1 MPSFCLAS
9 DFPIVP
15 LYASFF
21 DTLYKAIVFHFLY
34 GMEAE
39 PLNYI
44 VLDIEFNGRKFASP
58 HPMEVI
64 EIGAVRL
71 DEALRDTDT
80 FSAFIKPV
88 YFAKLNSFIKK
99 KTGIPQESIDGAAR
113 FPKVIADFRDW
124 LDTVPGPLTFVV
136 WGGEDIKRIVQDVRM
151 HKLEETYWVKT
162 PSLDLLKGFL
172 LTQNLKNDVSVEGA
186 LELLGIEAT
195 GAAHRALDDA
205 KMTAD
210 IFRAVYDK
218 LDLTLAK
225 EYKDMFSNSKE
236 RRIVRSAAK
245 SLASRRIVP
254 TWELAVKHYL
264 GGGKIDFED
273 PRKEAELHA
282 YFDALPEFPMPPKV
296 EEGSKNETEHVSNAE
311 SQTSEIEP
319 ENEPT
324 I

>member
-1 MPSFCLAS
+1 M
-9 DFPIVP
+9 
-15 LYASFF
+15 
-21 DTLYKAIVFHFLY
+21 
-34 GMEAE
+34 
-39 PLNYI
+39 NYI

-71 DEALRDTDT
+71 DESLRDTDT
-80 FSAFIKPV
+80 FAAFIKPV

-113 FPKVIADFRDW
+113 FPKVIGDFREW
-124 LDTVPGPLTFVV
+124 LDAKPGPVTFVV

-151 HKLEETYWVKT
+151 HKLDETYWTQT

-172 LTQNLKNDVSVEGA
+172 QTQGLKNDVSVEGA
-186 LELLGIEAT
+186 LEMLGIEAS

-210 IFRAVYDK
+210 IFRAAYEK

-225 EYKDMFSNSKE
+225 EYKDTFSNSKE

-245 SLASRRIVP
+245 SLASRRIAP
-254 TWELAVKHYL
+254 TWELAVEHYL
-264 GGGKIDFED
+264 KGKIALED
-273 PRKEAELHA
+273 PRKEAELRA
-282 YFDALPEFPMPPKV
+282 YFDALPAFPMPTRA
-296 EEGSKNETEHVSNAE
+296 EEAPQGAAAAE
-311 SQTSEIEP
+311 AANSASRPEAAAAAAERPLAEP
-319 ENEPT
+319 EQAE
-324 I
+324 

>member
-1 MPSFCLAS
+1 
-9 DFPIVP
+9 
-15 LYASFF
+15 
-21 DTLYKAIVFHFLY
+21 
-34 GMEAE
+34 MEATL
-39 PLNYI
+39 LNYI

-71 DEALRDTDT
+71 DESLRDTDT

-88 YFAKLNSFIKK
+88 YFSKLNSFIKK
-99 KTGIPQESIDGAAR
+99 KTGIPQESIDTAAR
-113 FPKVIADFRDW
+113 FPKIIADFRDW
-124 LDTVPGPLTFVV
+124 LDASPGPLTFVV

-151 HKLEETYWVKT
+151 HKLEEAYWTQT

-172 LTQNLKNDVSVEGA
+172 LTQGLKNDVSVEGA
-186 LELLGIEAT
+186 LDMLGIEAS

-225 EYKDMFSNSKE
+225 QYKDMFSNSKE

-245 SLASRRIVP
+245 SLAARRVLP
-254 TWELAVKHYL
+254 TWELALKHYL
-264 GGGKIDFED
+264 DGKIAFDD
-273 PRKEAELHA
+273 PRKEAELRA
-282 YFDALPEFPMPPKV
+282 YFDALPEFPMPSRA
-296 EEGSKNETEHVSNAE
+296 EETSGEHPLNSENASLHEETGSG
-311 SQTSEIEP
+311 
-319 ENEPT
+319 PT
-324 I
+324 A

>member
-1 MPSFCLAS
+1 
-9 DFPIVP
+9 
-15 LYASFF
+15 
-21 DTLYKAIVFHFLY
+21 
-34 GMEAE
+34 MEADL
-39 PLNYI
+39 LNYI

-71 DEALRDTDT
+71 DESLRDTNT
-80 FSAFIKPV
+80 FAAFIKPV

-99 KTGIPQESIDGAAR
+99 KTGIPQESIDTAAR
-113 FPKVIADFRDW
+113 FPKVIADFRSW
-124 LDTVPGPLTFVV
+124 LDAVPGPITFVV

-151 HKLEETYWVKT
+151 HKLDETYWTQT

-172 LTQNLKNDVSVEGA
+172 LTQGLKNDVSVEGA
-186 LELLGIEAT
+186 LDMLGIEAS

-205 KMTAD
+205 LMTAD

-225 EYKDMFSNSKE
+225 EYKDTFSNSKE
-236 RRIVRSAAK
+236 RRLVRSAAK

-254 TWELAVKHYL
+254 TWELALKHYL

-273 PRKEAELHA
+273 PRKEAELRA
-282 YFDALPEFPMPPKV
+282 YFDALPEFPMPAKG
-296 EEGSKNETEHVSNAE
+296 EENSQDSANPDAGSEDLAQVVTE
-311 SQTSEIEP
+311 SEP
-319 ENEPT
+319 SGNLPNG
-324 I
+324 

>member
-1 MPSFCLAS
+1 M
-9 DFPIVP
+9 
-15 LYASFF
+15 
-21 DTLYKAIVFHFLY
+21 
-34 GMEAE
+34 
-39 PLNYI
+39 NYI

-71 DEALRDTDT
+71 DESLRDTDT

-99 KTGIPQESIDGAAR
+99 KTGIPQESIDTAAR
-113 FPKVIADFRDW
+113 FPKVIADFRNW
-124 LDTVPGPLTFVV
+124 LEASPGPITFVV

-151 HKLEETYWVKT
+151 HKLEETYWTQT

-172 LTQNLKNDVSVEGA
+172 LTQGLKNDVSVEGA
-186 LELLGIEAT
+186 LELLGLEAS
-195 GAAHRALDDA
+195 GSAHRALDDA
-205 KMTAD
+205 LMTAD

-225 EYKDMFSNSKE
+225 EYKDTFSNSKE
-236 RRIVRSAAK
+236 RRLVRSAAK

-264 GGGKIDFED
+264 GGGKIDFTD
-273 PRKEAELHA
+273 PRKETELRA
-282 YFDALPEFPMPPKV
+282 YFDALPKFPMPAKGEEAAEASEVTSV
-296 EEGSKNETEHVSNAE
+296 EQEKPTAEG
-311 SQTSEIEP
+311 TSETTEKQP
-319 ENEPT
+319 NN
-324 I
+324 